1 MYRADNKYIFV
12 EAESCLA
19 RGWGSFGTLGMV
31 VKVDGRTRGLICLFK
46 PSSGALHG
54 ATVQHEGLYSS
65 TRTFLHDPHPFTA
78 APAHT
83 GMSTDGSSWTHT
95 PDSQRAPTPIETHS
109 VCMGLQGA
117 VLAASSSNPE
127 GSVGLMVP
135 QPHFL
140 ARHNHASIETNACMI
155 LPPHHRRPFPPLED
169 NK

>member
-1 MYRADNKYIFV
+1 MYRADNKYRS
-12 EAESCLA
+12 EGAEGCLA
-19 RGWGSFGTLGMV
+19 WSWGSFGTLGMV

-54 ATVQHEGLYSS
+54 ATVQHEFVQLNKNISARPPS
-65 TRTFLHDPHPFTA
+65 LHCS
-78 APAHT
+78 PAHT

-95 PDSQRAPTPIETHS
+95 PNSQRAPTPIETQCLH
-109 VCMGLQGA
+109 GA
-117 VLAASSSNPE
+117 AGSSSNPE
-127 GSVGLMVP
+127 GSVGLTVP